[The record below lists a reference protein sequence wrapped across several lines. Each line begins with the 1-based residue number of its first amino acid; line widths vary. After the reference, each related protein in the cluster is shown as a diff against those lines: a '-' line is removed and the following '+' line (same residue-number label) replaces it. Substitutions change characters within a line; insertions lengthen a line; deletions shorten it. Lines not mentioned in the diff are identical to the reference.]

1 MCPSAARWTGA
12 GAHCGPCAASC
23 PLREDKERKPSCTF
37 GFLPTP
43 WPSQP
48 LWFGQSRL
56 WCWLL
61 VLGMSEL
68 GAPEA
73 SLSFHKGDMGLEE
86 KGTSPESNSQPRGPV
101 IVGPLVTVTSAHLW
115 GISGVCFCLL
125 FFWLTHSW
133 HLGCRTSKRRFIVRF
148 TYACLWLYCWES

>member
-1 MCPSAARWTGA
+1 MSLGLCAPLLLA
-12 GAHCGPCAASC
+12 GQGLEPTRALRRPC

-43 WPSQP
+43 GPSQP

-61 VLGMSEL
+61 VLECRSWGL
-68 GAPEA
+68 LEA
-73 SLSFHKGDMGLEE
+73 SLSFHKGDKGLEE
-86 KGTSPESNSQPRGPV
+86 KGTSLQSQTGQPRGPV

-115 GISGVCFCLL
+115 GIHAAFVFIFLVDTFL
-125 FFWLTHSW
+125 A
-133 HLGCRTSKRRFIVRF
+133 LG
-148 TYACLWLYCWES
+148 L